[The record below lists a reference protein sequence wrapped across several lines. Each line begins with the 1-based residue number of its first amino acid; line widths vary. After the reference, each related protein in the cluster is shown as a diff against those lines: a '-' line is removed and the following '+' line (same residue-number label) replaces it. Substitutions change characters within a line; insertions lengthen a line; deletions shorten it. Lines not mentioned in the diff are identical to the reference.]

1 MAEEEAE
8 EAVVGGEAAEAAAG
22 PGVAAG
28 LEAEAAVAGVAVAVT
43 AEVDHG
49 RGHLPAEAQVAPII
63 PDSNTGQEE
72 AEQAAEAAG
81 HPQAEEAGLT
91 PR

>member
-8 EAVVGGEAAEAAAG
+8 EAGAGGEAAEAAAG

-28 LEAEAAVAGVAVAVT
+28 LAAEAAVAGVAAVVT

-49 RGHLPAEAQVAPII
+49 RGHHQAEAQVDLTI
-63 PDSNTGQEE
+63 PNNNTGQEE

-81 HPQAEEAGLT
+81 RP
-91 PR
+91 

>member
-8 EAVVGGEAAEAAAG
+8 EAGAGGEAAEVAAG

-28 LEAEAAVAGVAVAVT
+28 LAAEAAVAGVAAAVT
-43 AEVDHG
+43 AEVGHG
-49 RGHLPAEAQVAPII
+49 RGHLQTEAQVALTIL
-63 PDSNTGQEE
+63 DSNTGQEE

-81 HPQAEEAGLT
+81 RP
-91 PR
+91 